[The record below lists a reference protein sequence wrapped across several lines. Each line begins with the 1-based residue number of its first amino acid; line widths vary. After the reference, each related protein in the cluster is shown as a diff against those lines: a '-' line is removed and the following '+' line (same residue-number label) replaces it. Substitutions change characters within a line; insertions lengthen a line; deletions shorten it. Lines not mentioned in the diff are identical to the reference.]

1 MTGLP
6 PEWDPASPWW
16 VRRRVL
22 LSVSAAVAVIGG
34 GLMLL
39 RHWLGW

>member
-6 PEWDPASPWW
+6 RPWW
-16 VRRRVL
+16 IQKRVL
-22 LSVSAAVAVIGG
+22 LSVSAAFGLIGG